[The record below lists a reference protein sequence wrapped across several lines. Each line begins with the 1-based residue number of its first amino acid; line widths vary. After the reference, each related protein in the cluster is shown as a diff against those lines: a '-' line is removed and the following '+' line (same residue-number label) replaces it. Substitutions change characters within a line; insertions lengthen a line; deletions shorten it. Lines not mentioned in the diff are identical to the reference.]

1 MQTVLQGTYKGDT
14 MATRDVNIH
23 TVERRISAILGGTL
37 LLQSLTRRSPALG
50 EKALAAAL
58 LYRGISGHS
67 FLYQGL
73 GISTANEQH
82 GQADNTP
89 EVERSIT
96 IEKSADELYRFWRAP
111 QNLSQIMG
119 DLGEV
124 TEMGNGL
131 THWVVQGPW
140 NRRIEWDTQFVEER
154 PGELLRWKS
163 VDGSP
168 YPNEGSV
175 QFRSAPRDWGTEV
188 TLHFR
193 FDAPGGTLSNNV
205 VNSVII
211 IPRLLVEKALRR
223 FKSLAESGEYPTLKH
238 NPAARPSSYAD
249 TNEPPAYA
257 HS

>member
-1 MQTVLQGTYKGDT
+1 
-14 MATRDVNIH
+14 MATRNVNIH
-23 TVERRISAILGGTL
+23 TVERRISALLGGTL

-50 EKALAAAL
+50 EKAFAAAL

-67 FLYQGL
+67 FLYQAL
-73 GISTANEQH
+73 GISTANGTH
-82 GQADNTP
+82 GQADNAP

-96 IEKSADELYRFWRAP
+96 IEKSADELYRFWRDP
-111 QNLSQIMG
+111 QNLSHIMG

-124 TEMGNGL
+124 TETGNGI
-131 THWVVQGPW
+131 THWSVQGPFH
-140 NRRIEWDTQFVEER
+140 RRIEWNTQFVEER

-193 FDAPGGTLSNNV
+193 FDAPGGSLGNKA

-238 NPAARPSSYAD
+238 NSAARPSSFAEAKETPSYAQ
-249 TNEPPAYA
+249 
-257 HS
+257 S

>member
-1 MQTVLQGTYKGDT
+1 
-14 MATRDVNIH
+14 MATSNVNIH
-23 TVERRISAILGGTL
+23 TVERRISALLGGTL
-37 LLQSLTRRSPALG
+37 LLQSLTRRSSAIG

-67 FLYQGL
+67 FLYQVL
-73 GISTANEQH
+73 GISTANEQQQH
-82 GQADNTP
+82 GQADNAP

-96 IEKSADELYRFWRAP
+96 IEKPADELYRFWRDP
-111 QNLSQIMG
+111 QNLSHIMG

-124 TEMGNGL
+124 TETGNGI
-131 THWVVQGPW
+131 THWVVQGPFH
-140 NRRIEWDTQFVEER
+140 RRIEWNTQFVEER

-193 FDAPGGTLSNNV
+193 FDAPGGTLGNKA
-205 VNSVII
+205 VNSAII

-249 TNEPPAYA
+249 AHETPSYA